1 MHAPAAGWQLSGP
14 FPNSS
19 HSLWILRSTEFR
31 GRRDAASLSFIPS
44 FTVED
49 MELKEASPSGRGGS
63 GICSL
68 DPFLSW
74 SQGGAEAAV

>member
-1 MHAPAAGWQLSGP
+1 MHAQLLVSSSVGP
-14 FPNSS
+14 SS

-49 MELKEASPSGRGGS
+49 MELKEAPPSGRGGS
-63 GICSL
+63 GICSR
-68 DPFLSW
+68 DPCSLMEPGW
-74 SQGGAEAAV
+74 S